1 MNPKRQVI
9 EQAIY
14 DLEENVK
21 TVYEIWK
28 QSLES
33 GITDRERDAMMETYY
48 ERRNIANR
56 LFHDW
61 TKVNPNSAYYDPN
74 PTPIFSSSDFYGP
87 NALQKLKPRTYPI
100 ILGAATMSVEHAF
113 QTIRRTKKFIEQL
126 RTKLKKRKDLQE
138 SSPFQLT
145 EAKLKQMI
153 MEALGQESLDL
164 MLAHHGFEP
173 YDTSWITQPTKHAN
187 YNSRSWFKGQ
197 PGRRGT
203 VRFTLTYT
211 LVDSILHYKIEGL
224 SRRKRRRGTTFS
236 IASGKIEI
244 PPNLFLETE
253 EGIREA
259 DALMLLEEAATIE
272 RALGMYE

>member
-1 MNPKRQVI
+1 MNPKRQVV

-14 DLEENVK
+14 DLEENIK

-74 PTPIFSSSDFYGP
+74 PTPVFSSSDFYGS
-87 NALQKLKPRTYPI
+87 NSLQKLKPRTYPI

-153 MEALGQESLDL
+153 LDEMKSNLSLDDQDQLHADIELVRELSMDLDSLRKDIAERPLYAQPEEYDKREETILNRERRIEAMAQKYNIRHYYDSPGNYDLINL
-164 MLAHHGFEP
+164 MKKKF
-173 YDTSWITQPTKHAN
+173 
-187 YNSRSWFKGQ
+187 
-197 PGRRGT
+197 
-203 VRFTLTYT
+203 
-211 LVDSILHYKIEGL
+211 
-224 SRRKRRRGTTFS
+224 RRKS
-236 IASGKIEI
+236 SK
-244 PPNLFLETE
+244 
-253 EGIREA
+253 
-259 DALMLLEEAATIE
+259 
-272 RALGMYE
+272 